1 MLSELI
7 VGRYRVEK
15 ELGRGGMGVV
25 LQAYDTWL
33 RRVVALKVLPPDTIH
48 NPELSRRL
56 ATEARAASAL
66 NHPGIATVYDFVDQN
81 DASFVV
87 YEYVEGQTF
96 RDKLSQ
102 GRFTTEEVLSAGVQL
117 SDALLAAHSRGI
129 IHRDIKPE
137 NIMWT
142 PDDCFG
148 GRVKILDFGLAK
160 CNPWSVSAGEENVPE
175 TVSIVTTPGLVVG
188 TMNYMAPEQLEG
200 LAADARSDIYSLG
213 LVLYEMATGANPF
226 LGKTRASSIANVLK
240 QEAPSL
246 RQQNPAAPA
255 ELDRILLKCL
265 RKVPQERYNSAGELL
280 LDFRNVEH
288 RSAAVVGDPPEE
300 VEPSLFGRFF
310 LLFGATP
317 YRRWEIMHLRMC
329 LWSSF
334 LVYLGWRFRVWT
346 PNKWGFTVFA
356 IELACVAVLLVLVS
370 LPLYTGMFDPANLPV
385 VVSRMAP
392 WIRWFALVLALVTWL
407 MAAMLTPS
415 HSALAAFLAFCG
427 TSGGAAVLVFKPA
440 IDRAVVTS
448 LASGKSDRQDLR
460 EGRN

>member
-25 LQAYDTWL
+25 LLAYDTRL
-33 RRVVALKVLPPDTIH
+33 RRLVALKVLPPDTTH

-66 NHPGIATVYDFVDQN
+66 NHPGIATVYDFVEQN
-81 DASFVV
+81 DTNFVV

-96 RDKLSQ
+96 RDKLAQ

-117 SDALLAAHSRGI
+117 SDALLAAHTRGI
-129 IHRDIKPE
+129 THRDLKPE

-142 PDDCFG
+142 PDDRFG

-160 CNPWSVSAGEENVPE
+160 CNRWSLLAGEENVAE
-175 TVSIVTTPGLVVG
+175 TASIATTPGLVIG
-188 TMNYMAPEQLEG
+188 TINYMAPEQLEG
-200 LAADARSDIYSLG
+200 LAADARSDIYALG

-226 LGKTRASSIANVLK
+226 LGKTRASTIANILK
-240 QEAPSL
+240 QEAPSV

-265 RKVPQERYNSAGELL
+265 RKLPQERYHSAGELL
-280 LDFRNVEH
+280 LDLRNVEH
-288 RSAAVVGDPPEE
+288 RSAALVNVPPGE

-317 YRRWEIMHLRMC
+317 YRRWEMMHLRMC
-329 LWSSF
+329 LWCLF
-334 LVYLGWRFRVWT
+334 LAYLGWRFRVWT
-346 PNKWGFTVFA
+346 PNRWGFTLFF
-356 IELACVAVLLVLVS
+356 IELACIAVLLVLIW

-385 VVSRMAP
+385 VVPRAAP
-392 WIRWFALVLALVTWL
+392 WICWFTLALVLVTWL
-407 MAAMLTPS
+407 MAATLAES
-415 HSALAAFLAFCG
+415 HSTLAAFLAFCG
-427 TSGGAAVLVFKPA
+427 ASGGAGVLVFKPA
-440 IDRAVVTS
+440 IDRAVVSS
-448 LASGKSDRQDLR
+448 LASGISDRQDLR

>member
-25 LQAYDTWL
+25 LRAYDTWL
-33 RRVVALKVLPPDTIH
+33 RRVVALKLLPPDTSH

-56 ATEARAASAL
+56 AAEARAASAL
-66 NHPGIATVYDFVDQN
+66 NHPGIATVYDFVEQN

-96 RDKLSQ
+96 RDKLAQ
-102 GRFTTEEVLSAGVQL
+102 GRFTTEEVLSAGMQL
-117 SDALLAAHSRGI
+117 SDALLAAHTRGI
-129 IHRDIKPE
+129 IHRDLKPE

-160 CNPWSVSAGEENVPE
+160 CNPWPLSAGEENAPE
-175 TVSIVTTPGLVVG
+175 TVSIGTIPGLVIG

-200 LAADARSDIYSLG
+200 LAADARSDIYALG

-226 LGKTRASSIANVLK
+226 LGRTRASTIANILK
-240 QEAPSL
+240 QEAPSV

-255 ELDRILLKCL
+255 DLDRILLKCL
-265 RKVPQERYNSAGELL
+265 RKLPQERYHSAAELL
-280 LDFRNVEH
+280 IDFRNVEQH
-288 RSAAVVGDPPEE
+288 RSAALVNDRPGE

-329 LWSSF
+329 LWSLF

-346 PNKWGFTVFA
+346 PNKWGFTLFS
-356 IELACVAVLLVLVS
+356 IELGCIAVLLVLIC

-385 VVSRMAP
+385 VVPRMAP
-392 WIRWFALVLALVTWL
+392 WIRWFALALVLVTWL
-407 MAAMLTPS
+407 MAAMLAQS

-427 TSGGAAVLVFKPA
+427 ASGGAAVLVFKPA
-440 IDRAVVTS
+440 IDRGVVARVS
-448 LASGKSDRQDLR
+448 RERSDRKA
-460 EGRN
+460 